1 MKKQAT
7 LTASNIEN
15 PIVGKFYNVPCAK
28 LVNDSGRVVY
38 IPVIGAKHIDKDFFD
53 EAHYHIDGRFCP
65 INNPIAVLDNEGRT
79 NKVLSTKENGIFERY
94 VFDSIEVKRK
104 KCRRLTTGT
113 NPPVKMHSF
122 DKSRFGTWAKK
133 MIGKSCKGK
142 KCPHLGTTMMECEGR
157 LVCPLH
163 NLASDVAQEN
173 IEGLAHFKS
182 GYLDIYTFGK
192 KLEL

>member
-15 PIVGKFYNVPCAK
+15 PIVGKFYNVPCSK
-28 LVNDSGRVVY
+28 CVDPWGGIEYV
-38 IPVIGAKHIDKDFFD
+38 PVIGARHVDKDFFE
-53 EAHYHIDGRFCP
+53 EAHYHIDGRFCDTDSP
-65 INNPIAVLDNEGRT
+65 VVNMDDEGRT
-79 NKVLSTKENGIFERY
+79 NGIIGTNRSLTVGW
-94 VFDSIEVKRK
+94 VFDSIEVKRR
-104 KCRRLTTGT
+104 KCKRLTTGI
-113 NPPVKMHSF
+113 NPPISKRDF
-122 DKSRFGTWAKK
+122 DKSRFGVWAKE

-142 KCPHLGTTMMECEGR
+142 RCPHLGTTMMECEGR

-163 NLASDVAQEN
+163 NLVSDVAQES

-182 GYLDIYTFGK
+182 GYLDVYTFGK